1 MSDPHIIRQ
10 NHPHQVEISEGSR
23 HASSRHA
30 QDTHPIPSES
40 SPPMTQSILGTSS
53 VGSSQASPQVLP
65 TGSDTHHAW
74 FSDSDLSQRLHRLQ
88 LKNAQLSQQLSR
100 YRSSGRLEDPHE

>member
-1 MSDPHIIRQ
+1 MSDPHIVRQ
-10 NHPHQVEISEGSR
+10 NHTHQVEISEGSR

-30 QDTHPIPSES
+30 QDIHAMPSES
-40 SPPMTQSILGTSS
+40 SPPMTQPILGTSFKRPP
-53 VGSSQASPQVLP
+53 QASPQVLP

-88 LKNAQLSQQLSR
+88 LKNEQLSQQLTR
-100 YRSSGRLEDPHE
+100 HRSSGRLEDPHE